1 MEINDSIYEYKY
13 GDVKFMLLNSNLFG
27 CGLDLQITSDIV
39 FLHKTEHNLQKQI
52 IGRAYRPNRKN
63 KLNVWFIMHENEDE
77 IKITK
82 KINNNIDFIKNNN
95 YEFNFEFNENDIK
108 DLNLSKCTIIK

>member
-1 MEINDSIYEYKY
+1 
-13 GDVKFMLLNSNLFG
+13 MLLNSNLFG

-63 KLNVWFIMHENEDE
+63 KLNVWFIMHENENE
-77 IKITK
+77 IKLTK
-82 KINNNIDFIKNNN
+82 KINENEIKDNNN
-95 YEFNFEFNENDIK
+95 YEFNFEINENEYK
-108 DLNLSKCTIIK
+108 NLTQCTIIK